1 MSTQTVDPAVV
12 ELAGVVWRLGTAADA
27 ALAQAMDEDLDP
39 LGALLATG
47 AQLTASQSL
56 QLLGEHVELCNE
68 PASVSTDPATLIREA
83 DQVLAGR
90 PIEQWPAGTSGLI
103 REVCDLMREHGL

>member
-1 MSTQTVDPAVV
+1 MSTETVDPAMV

-27 ALAQAMDEDLDP
+27 ALAEAMDNGMDP

-56 QLLGEHVELCNE
+56 QLLGQDVALCNE
-68 PASVSTDPATLIREA
+68 PASESTDPATLIREA
-83 DQVLAGR
+83 EQVLAGR

-103 REVCDLMREHGL
+103 REVCDLMRGHGL

>member
-1 MSTQTVDPAVV
+1 MSAKTIDPAML
-12 ELAGVVWRLGTAADA
+12 ELAGVVWRLGTAADY
-27 ALAQAMDEDLDP
+27 ALTEAMGNDLDP

-56 QLLGEHVELCNE
+56 QLLGDDVALCNE
-68 PASVSTDPATLIREA
+68 PASVSTDPVALIREA
-83 DQVLAGR
+83 EQVLAAR
-90 PIEQWPAGTSGLI
+90 PIEQWPVGTSGLI